1 MTKKNLDELI
11 KSWNTEINKIMT
23 GGSCPHVKEDCTC
36 KECIKFL
43 GVNECRDICGN
54 VNNEN
59 IGKTNNGINIG
70 NNYGNNFGNNG
81 DDFNDSGPI
90 FKNYE
95 KYHNHITIN
104 TNKEYEYFINYLRH
118 DLYELELQ
126 EDVVAEYVEKI
137 HIYYKDNLHSKSDT
151 LIYADEIYKN
161 VKEQYVYNYLKENV
175 ESLLYDFELSKH
187 ATDERLRKLYQYGL
201 INNVDN
207 FKYKISEFLKDE
219 VSNYENYLEKHKY
232 KEFGATNINDY
243 VDSVRSRILDYE
255 IPDDLW
261 ESIDFELANMERYNK
276 SHRADEVVEKGEKLI
291 EIVQHDFKQKKIS
304 QYEEPNILVGK
315 RKLNENIGYL
325 NKASEYNVNY
335 RTKRNKQEKK
345 SNKRKE
351 RSLVNKQ
358 ALKNYKKK
366 YNKQYKNKNKAINF
380 ARKLQKEVNEN
391 RLQKDTTRLQNEV
404 YKKMKSDKKYENLQ
418 EEELQSEV
426 NKEVNKQLKAKRREI
441 LTQTQ
446 VLNKP
451 YIKYQH
457 FVPKKTDQELQI
469 QKKEKEK
476 AESLVKRTHLMISK
490 YREMEEEKKRVREME
505 EKGEKYKYKY
515 DFSPNIIENVSINTY
530 TKKGYTK
537 PQRNK
542 IEKVLKQKEKNTEK
556 KDEEFRQNITNI
568 ISSADSRKK
577 SEETNE
583 SYENRIYR
591 LYNKLKNKY
600 TMEELEQLVDDHDTS
615 SFFNTS
621 VSPEIAA
628 LDQEYEHLM
637 RKKQR
642 EKLQNKEA
650 IQKYLKVK
658 EEPNSESDSESEL
671 NEDISP
677 KKKMNKELKKY
688 KIDLTNNNYN
698 KFENYSKASNAYDK
712 FVFENPDY
720 FVENNAIIK
729 EHDKLKQNLDNIEN
743 KILKQKLKQV
753 KLEKIQKKVAKK
765 RIIKEGEK
773 IISKKLKE
781 KRIAR
786 KQKELEKEQK
796 EPSPEKLKK
805 VFTKEK
811 NKISQMLNKELQKLR
826 RNLDTLSIK
835 AREGDP
841 KAKKGFNTKQK
852 NLKSKIIN
860 KAQEL
865 INRLK
870 EIKAEKS
877 AEKSA
882 ENLENFLQEFNFS

>member
-95 KYHNHITIN
+95 KYHNSITIN
-104 TNKEYEYFINYLRH
+104 TNKEYEDFIDDLRH
-118 DLYELELQ
+118 DLYELELP

-137 HIYYKDNLHSKSDT
+137 RIYYKDNRHSESDT

-187 ATDERLRKLYQYGL
+187 ATDERLRELYQYGL

-335 RTKRNKQEKK
+335 HTKRNKQEKK
-345 SNKRKE
+345 SNKLKE

-426 NKEVNKQLKAKRREI
+426 TKEVNKQLKAKRREM

-446 VLNKP
+446 VLNTNQP
-451 YIKYQH
+451 RIQYMH
-457 FVPKKTDQELQI
+457 FAPKQTEQERQI
-469 QKKEKEK
+469 QEKKKEKAK
-476 AESLVKRTHLMISK
+476 SFAKLTPVLMSK
-490 YREMEEEKKRVREME
+490 YREMEEEKKIVR
-505 EKGEKYKYKY
+505 EKGEKYKY

-577 SEETNE
+577 SEATNE
-583 SYENRIYR
+583 SYESDENRIYR

-600 TMEELEQLVDDHDTS
+600 TMEELEQLVDDHDKS
-615 SFFNTS
+615 SFLNTS

-677 KKKMNKELKKY
+677 KNKMNKELKKY
-688 KIDLTNNNYN
+688 KIAPTNNNLN
-698 KFENYSKASNAYDK
+698 KFENYREASDAYDK

-720 FVENNAIIK
+720 FVGNNAIIK

-826 RNLDTLSIK
+826 RNLDTLIIK

-841 KAKKGFNTKQK
+841 KAKKGLNTKQQ
-852 NLKSKIIN
+852 NLKSKIKN

-877 AEKSA
+877 AE
-882 ENLENFLQEFNFS
+882 NVENFLEELNFT

>member
-59 IGKTNNGINIG
+59 IGNNYGNNFGNNYG

-95 KYHNHITIN
+95 KYHNFVTIN
-104 TNKEYEYFINYLRH
+104 TNKEYEDFIDYLRH
-118 DLYELELQ
+118 DLYELELP

-137 HIYYKDNLHSKSDT
+137 HIYYKDNRHSKSDT

-187 ATDERLRKLYQYGL
+187 ATDERLRELYQYGL

-426 NKEVNKQLKAKRREI
+426 TKEVNKQLKAKRSEM

-446 VLNKP
+446 VLNTNQP
-451 YIKYQH
+451 RIQYQYRYFAPETEQERQIKE
-457 FVPKKTDQELQI
+457 QERQI
-469 QKKEKEK
+469 QEK
-476 AESLVKRTHLMISK
+476 AKSLAKRTPILLSI
-490 YREMEEEKKRVREME
+490 YREREEEKKIVR
-505 EKGEKYKYKY
+505 EKGEKYKY

-577 SEETNE
+577 SEATNE

-600 TMEELEQLVDDHDTS
+600 TMEELEQLVDDHDKS
-615 SFFNTS
+615 SFLNTS

-677 KKKMNKELKKY
+677 KNKMNKELKKY
-688 KIDLTNNNYN
+688 KIAPTNNNLN
-698 KFENYSKASNAYDK
+698 KFENYREASDAYDK

-720 FVENNAIIK
+720 FVGNNAIIK

-841 KAKKGFNTKQK
+841 KAKKGLNTKQQ
-852 NLKSKIIN
+852 NLKSKIKN

-877 AEKSA
+877 AE
-882 ENLENFLQEFNFS
+882 NIENFLEEFNFS